1 LVFVTCLLVLV
12 QAGASEARSSI
23 LPEPTPTPTCSA
35 EFRVAFISDVTG
47 LQSTGD
53 ADGWR
58 GVGDAVRDRPCARA
72 RLIVPSRPSE
82 YRHALRAGADAH
94 DDLVI
99 AASFLLTDAVVDAA
113 RANPG
118 TRFVLVDPLVETPR
132 LGNLAVLSFRE
143 DQAAYLAGA
152 LAGLLTRSGVVAGVY
167 GPDGATDHV
176 HRLGF
181 EYGARYARPG
191 VRVLGAYQPASEGA
205 PYANP
210 GWGAAQ
216 ARAFIAQDADVIF
229 GAGGTTGRGALEAAT
244 QAGTSCI
251 GAEAS
256 DSSGCLLTTTVKFID
271 RGVRSTIVEAA
282 AGDWS
287 GGVAALGLAEGAV
300 GLGPIRRSLRADMGR
315 RLQQIADELAAGTL
329 STGL

>member
-1 LVFVTCLLVLV
+1 V
-12 QAGASEARSSI
+12 QAGASGARSSVT
-23 LPEPTPTPTCSA
+23 LAATPTPGCRS
-35 EFRVAFISDVTG
+35 EFRVAFITDVAG

-58 GVGDAVRDRPCARA
+58 GVGDAVRDRPCFRA

-82 YRHALRAGADAH
+82 YRRALQSGADAH

-99 AASFLLTDAVVDAA
+99 AASFLLTDAVVAAA

-118 TRFVLVDPLVETPR
+118 TRFVLVDPLVETPALR
-132 LGNLAVLSFRE
+132 NLAVLSFRE

-152 LAGLLTRSGVVAGVY
+152 LAGMVTQSGVIAGVY
-167 GPDGATDHV
+167 GPDGAMDHA

-181 EYGARYARPG
+181 EHGARNARPG
-191 VRVLGAYQPASEGA
+191 VRVLGAYQPPSEDR

-216 ARAFIAQDADVIF
+216 ARAFIAQGADVIF
-229 GAGGTTGRGALEAAT
+229 GAGGTTGQGALQAAA
-244 QAGTSCI
+244 QAGRSCI
-251 GAEAS
+251 GADATDQS
-256 DSSGCLLTTTVKFID
+256 AAGCLVTSTVKFID
-271 RGVRSTIVEAA
+271 RAVRSAIDEAG
-282 AGDWS
+282 AGRWS
-287 GGVAALGLAEGAV
+287 GGVEALGLAEGAV
-300 GLGPIRRSLRADMGR
+300 GLGPFRRSLPNDAVR
-315 RLQQIADELAAGTL
+315 RLQQIADELAAGIL

>member
-1 LVFVTCLLVLV
+1 V
-12 QAGASEARSSI
+12 
-23 LPEPTPTPTCSA
+23 PEPTPTPTCSA
-35 EFRVAFISDVTG
+35 EFRVAFITDVAG

-58 GVGDAVRDRPCARA
+58 GVGDAVRDHPCAHA

-82 YRHALRAGADAH
+82 YRHALQTGADGH

-118 TRFVLVDPLVETPR
+118 TRFVLVDPLVATPR
-132 LGNLAVLSFRE
+132 VPNLAVLSFRE

-167 GPDGATDHV
+167 GPDGATDQA

-181 EYGARYARPG
+181 EHGARYARPG

-216 ARAFIAQDADVIF
+216 ARMFVVQGADVIF
-229 GAGGTTGRGALEAAT
+229 GAGGATGQGALLAAA
-244 QAGTSCI
+244 QAGQSCI
-251 GAEAS
+251 GTGAS
-256 DSSGCLLTTTVKFID
+256 DASAAGCLLTSTVKFID
-271 RGVRSTIVEAA
+271 GAVRATIIDAA
-282 AGDWS
+282 AGRWS
-287 GGVAALGLAEGAV
+287 GGPRALGLAQMAV
-300 GLGPIRRSLRADMGR
+300 GLAPLRRPVPGDALR
-315 RLQQIADELAAGTL
+315 RLQAITDLLAVGELT
-329 STGL
+329 TGA

>member
-1 LVFVTCLLVLV
+1 MVFVTCLLVLV

-35 EFRVAFISDVTG
+35 EFRIAFISDVTG

-82 YRHALRAGADAH
+82 YRRALQAGADQH

-118 TRFVLVDPLVETPR
+118 TRFVLVDPLVATPR
-132 LGNLAVLSFRE
+132 LSNLAVLSFRE

-167 GPDGATDHV
+167 GPDGATDHA

-181 EYGARYARPG
+181 EHGALSARPG

-210 GWGAAQ
+210 GWGATQ
-216 ARAFIAQDADVIF
+216 ARAFIAQDADVMF
-229 GAGGTTGRGALEAAT
+229 GAGGTTGRGALEAAA
-244 QAGTSCI
+244 QAGKSCI

-271 RGVRSTIVEAA
+271 RGVRSTVVEAA
-282 AGDWS
+282 AGNWS

-300 GLGPIRRSLRADMGR
+300 GLGPIRRSLPADVRR